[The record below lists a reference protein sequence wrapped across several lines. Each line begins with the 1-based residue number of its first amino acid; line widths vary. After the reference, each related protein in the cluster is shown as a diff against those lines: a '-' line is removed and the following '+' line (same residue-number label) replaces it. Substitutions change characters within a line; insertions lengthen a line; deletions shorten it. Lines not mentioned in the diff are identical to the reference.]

1 MGHVSEMPPTGEN
14 MPASRD
20 IQVLVID
27 DDPALCE
34 LLRTTFELE
43 GITVLDAQHVIEAE
57 RILIGFRPHAIVLD
71 IGLPGVDGIFYC
83 ERLRESPQTRN
94 IPIIAISGSHE
105 AGARALAAGANAF
118 AGKPFDP
125 ISLLST
131 LERLVGVAPLETAL
145 RQAEPSGEGSGEL
158 RRLIQIG
165 QRQHDLLQHS
175 YRATL
180 EALVDALE
188 SRDFGTSAH
197 SRRVSSYATRLTLE
211 VLPSLVDDPTLEWG
225 FLLHD
230 VGKIGIPDDVLLK
243 RGPLDAKERET
254 MQRHTLIGEQLV
266 QHVPL
271 LQGAGLRVIRSHHER
286 WDGSGYPDGCAHDE
300 IPAEARI
307 FAVADAL
314 DAMTGQRPYRAPV
327 DWDEAIAEVRRG
339 RGKQFD
345 PDVVDSLFICETDL
359 RTAYLEARPAA

>member
-1 MGHVSEMPPTGEN
+1 MPTNRE
-14 MPASRD
+14 
-20 IQVLVID
+20 IQVLVVD

-43 GITVLDAQHVIEAE
+43 GIKVLDAQHVIEAE
-57 RILIGFRPHAIVLD
+57 RILIGLRPDAIVLD

-83 ERLRESPQTRN
+83 ERLRESPQTKH

-105 AGARALAAGANAF
+105 AGLRALTAGANAF

-125 ISLLST
+125 ISLLAT
-131 LERLVGVAPLETAL
+131 VERLVGIAPLETAL
-145 RQAEPSGEGSGEL
+145 GQAEPSGESSGEL

-188 SRDFGTSAH
+188 TRDFGTSAH
-197 SRRVSSYATRLTLE
+197 SRRVSAYATRLTLE
-211 VLPSLVDDPTLEWG
+211 VRPSLVDDPTLEWG

-230 VGKIGIPDDVLLK
+230 VGKIGIPDEVLLK

-254 MQRHTLIGEQLV
+254 MQQHTLIGEQLV

-286 WDGSGYPDGCAHDE
+286 WDGTGYPDHRADDE

-314 DAMTGQRPYRAPV
+314 DAMTGERPYRQPV
-327 DWDEAIAEVRRG
+327 SWDEAIAEIRRG

-345 PDVVDSLFICETDL
+345 PDVVDSLFICEADL
-359 RTAYLEARPAA
+359 RSAYLEVRPAAA

>member
-1 MGHVSEMPPTGEN
+1 MSAKNE
-14 MPASRD
+14 
-20 IQVLVID
+20 IQVLVVD

-43 GITVLDAQHVIEAE
+43 GIRVFDAQHVIEAE
-57 RILIGFRPHAIVLD
+57 RILIGLRPDAIVLD

-83 ERLRESPQTRN
+83 ERLRESPQTRH

-105 AGARALAAGANAF
+105 AGVRALAAGANAF

-131 LERLVGVAPLETAL
+131 VERLVGISPLETAL
-145 RQAEPSGEGSGEL
+145 GHAAESTGESAGEL

-175 YRATL
+175 YRQTL

-188 SRDFGTSAH
+188 SRDFGTSQH
-197 SRRVSSYATRLTLE
+197 SRRVSAYATRLTLE
-211 VLPSLVDDPTLEWG
+211 VRPSLVDDPTLEWG

-230 VGKIGIPDDVLLK
+230 VGKIGIPDEVLLK
-243 RGPLDAKERET
+243 PGPLDANERET

-286 WDGSGYPDGCAHDE
+286 WDGGGYPDGRADDE

-314 DAMTGQRPYRAPV
+314 DAMTGTRPYRSSV
-327 DWDEAIAEVRRG
+327 SWDEAIAEIRRG

-345 PDVVDSLFICETDL
+345 PDVVDSLFICEADL
-359 RTAYLEARPAA
+359 KAAYADLQPAA

>member
-1 MGHVSEMPPTGEN
+1 MPVKRE
-14 MPASRD
+14 
-20 IQVLVID
+20 IQVLVVD

-34 LLRTTFELE
+34 LIRTAFELE
-43 GITVLDAQHVIEAE
+43 GISVLEAQHVIEAE
-57 RILIGFRPHAIVLD
+57 RLLIGVRPDAIVLD

-83 ERLRESPQTRN
+83 ERLRESPQTKT

-105 AGARALAAGANAF
+105 AGTRALAAGANAF

-131 LERLVGVAPLETAL
+131 VERLVGIAPLETAFGNS
-145 RQAEPSGEGSGEL
+145 EPSGDAGEL

-188 SRDFGTSAH
+188 TRDFGTSQH

-211 VLPSLVDDPTLEWG
+211 VRPSLVDDPTLEWG

-230 VGKIGIPDDVLLK
+230 VGKIGIPDEILLK
-243 RGPLDAKERET
+243 RGPLDDKERECL
-254 MQRHTLIGEQLV
+254 QQHPLIGEQLV

-286 WDGSGYPDGCAHDE
+286 WDGGGYPDGRADDE

-314 DAMTGQRPYRAPV
+314 DAMTGERPYRDAV
-327 DWDEAIAEVRRG
+327 SWDEAMSEIRANRG
-339 RGKQFD
+339 RQFD
-345 PDVVDSLFICETDL
+345 PDVVDSLFICEADL
-359 RTAYLEARPAA
+359 RSVYEEIVRPAA

>member
-1 MGHVSEMPPTGEN
+1 MAFHRE
-14 MPASRD
+14 
-20 IQVLVID
+20 IQVLVVD

-43 GITVLDAQHVIEAE
+43 GIKVLDAQHVIEAE
-57 RILIGFRPHAIVLD
+57 RILIEFRPDAIVLD
-71 IGLPGVDGIFYC
+71 IGLPGVDGIFYT

-105 AGARALAAGANAF
+105 AGARALNAGANAF

-131 LERLVGVAPLETAL
+131 VERLVGVAPLETAL
-145 RQAEPSGEGSGEL
+145 SRIEPSGDAGEL

-230 VGKIGIPDDVLLK
+230 VGKMAIPDDVLLK
-243 RGPLDAKERET
+243 RGPLNDDERKT

-286 WDGSGYPDGCAHDE
+286 WDGSGYPDGCAHDD
-300 IPAEARI
+300 IPVEARI

-314 DAMTGQRPYRAPV
+314 DAMTGDRPYRVPV
-327 DWDEAIAEVRRG
+327 EWDAAVEEVQRG
-339 RGKQFD
+339 RGNQFD
-345 PDVVDSLFICETDL
+345 PDVVDSLFVCENDL
-359 RTAYLEARPAA
+359 HAAYTEARPAA